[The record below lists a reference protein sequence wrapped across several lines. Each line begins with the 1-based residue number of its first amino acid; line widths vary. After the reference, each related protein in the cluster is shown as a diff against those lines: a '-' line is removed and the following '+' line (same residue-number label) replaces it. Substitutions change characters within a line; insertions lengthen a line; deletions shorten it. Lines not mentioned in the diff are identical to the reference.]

1 MENEKK
7 LRYAAAMFALNPSA
21 AFSGMEKART
31 KVANVEY
38 NVSPIRTLWHI
49 FVTDE
54 GNVLC
59 NCITLYY
66 VTVSLYVQTS
76 TMLPHIN
83 KSDNFPYCTKC

>member
-38 NVSPIRTLWHI
+38 NVSPIRTL
-49 FVTDE
+49 
-54 GNVLC
+54 
-59 NCITLYY
+59 
-66 VTVSLYVQTS
+66 
-76 TMLPHIN
+76 
-83 KSDNFPYCTKC
+83 